1 MRPSV
6 QEIRSFPAVNP
17 ASVLA
22 SLPGDAWVGSIKRDD
37 VWVGALGA
45 LLMWIVLWVI
55 IRDASKSPPRNFPR

>member
-22 SLPGDAWVGSIKRDD
+22 SLPGDAWVGSIERGD
-37 VWVGALGA
+37 VLVGAVGA
-45 LLMWIVLWVI
+45 VLMLVVLWVI
-55 IRDASKSPPRNFPR
+55 IRDASKSPPRDHPR

>member
-1 MRPSV
+1 MRPLV
-6 QEIRSFPAVNP
+6 QEIRSFPTVNP

-45 LLMWIVLWVI
+45 LLMLIVLWVI
-55 IRDASKSPPRNFPR
+55 VRDASESPPRDHPR